1 MFFGGKNVLEPLNNL
16 MARLARLPGVGRRS
30 AERMAFRL
38 ALDTKEL
45 RRELISALEDV
56 DEQMCCCSICGN
68 LTLKSVNPCAICKDV
83 RRDRQLICVVEDPS
97 GIRPVEAAGA
107 YQGVYH
113 CMMGKLSPMHGQDIP
128 PEQVERL
135 LARVRENDVREV
147 ILAFDSDV
155 ESDATASYLHEQ
167 LAGEGIHV
175 TQLAFGIPAGS
186 GIAYSDPV
194 TLSRALHGR
203 QQF

>member
-1 MFFGGKNVLEPLNNL
+1 MNALEPLNNL
-16 MARLARLPGVGRRS
+16 IARLARLPGVGRRS

-38 ALDTKEL
+38 ALDTKGL
-45 RRELISALEDV
+45 RRELITAMEDV
-56 DEQMCCCSICGN
+56 DKHVACCSMCGN
-68 LTLKSVNPCAICKDV
+68 LTLNSMNPCAICKDG
-83 RRDRQLICVVEDPS
+83 RRDHKLLCVVEDPL
-97 GIRPVEAAGA
+97 GIRQVEAAGA

-113 CMMGKLSPMHGQDIP
+113 SMMGKLSPMHGQDIP
-128 PEQVERL
+128 PEHVQRL
-135 LARVRENDVREV
+135 LKRVRDHEVREV

-167 LAGEGIHV
+167 LAGIGVKV
-175 TQLAFGIPAGS
+175 TRLAFGIPAGS

-194 TLSRALHGR
+194 TLARALHGR